1 MARIK
6 PNIDVLSK
14 VGNKYRQDF
23 KKLVLKVNTDT
34 FLYETNPTDLE
45 LINGIF
51 FRLYLR
57 DKKFIEETLIVDM
70 PSDYIDVSL
79 FGVRQAQTRY
89 NVEIVGNDIVI
100 AFTENITRIPQDV
113 VVTDFKIKGK
123 ITEVA

>member
-1 MARIK
+1 MTRIK

-23 KKLVLKVNTDT
+23 KELVLKVNTDT

-45 LINGIF
+45 LTNGIF

-57 DKKFIEETLIVDM
+57 DKKFIEETLIVDI

-79 FGVRQAQTRY
+79 FGVRQAKTRY
-89 NVEIVGNDIVI
+89 NVEVDGNDIVI
-100 AFTENITRIPQDV
+100 TFNENITRIPQDV
-113 VVTDFKIKGK
+113 NVTDFKIKGK

>member
-23 KKLVLKVNTDT
+23 KELVLKVNTDT

-45 LINGIF
+45 LIDGILF
-51 FRLYLR
+51 KLYLR
-57 DKKFIEETLIVDM
+57 NKKFIEETLIIDI

-89 NVEIVGNDIVI
+89 NVEVVGNDIVI
-100 AFTENITRIPQDV
+100 TFVENITRIPQDV
-113 VVTDFKIKGK
+113 NVTDFKIKGK
-123 ITEVA
+123 ITEVV

>member
-23 KKLVLKVNTDT
+23 KELVLKVNTDT

-45 LINGIF
+45 LIDGIF

-57 DKKFIEETLIVDM
+57 DKKFIEETLIVDI
-70 PSDYIDVSL
+70 PSDYVDVSL

-89 NVEIVGNDIVI
+89 NIQMMGSDIVI
-100 AFTENITRIPQDV
+100 TFNENITRIPQDV
-113 VVTDFKIKGK
+113 NVTDFKIKGK

>member
-23 KKLVLKVNTDT
+23 KELVLKVNTDT

-45 LINGIF
+45 LIDGIF

-57 DKKFIEETLIVDM
+57 DKKFIEETLIVDI

-79 FGVRQAQTRY
+79 FGVRQAKTRY
-89 NVEIVGNDIVI
+89 NVEVDGNDIVI
-100 AFTENITRIPQDV
+100 TFNENITRIPQDV
-113 VVTDFKIKGK
+113 NVTDFKIKGK
-123 ITEVA
+123 KTEVA

>member
-23 KKLVLKVNTDT
+23 KELVLKVNTDT

-57 DKKFIEETLIVDM
+57 DKKFIEETLIVDI

>member
-23 KKLVLKVNTDT
+23 KELVLKVNTDT

-57 DKKFIEETLIVDM
+57 DKKFIEETLIVDI

-100 AFTENITRIPQDV
+100 TFNENITRIPQDV
-113 VVTDFKIKGK
+113 NVTDFKIKGK

>member
-23 KKLVLKVNTDT
+23 KELVLKVNTDT

-45 LINGIF
+45 LTNGIF

-57 DKKFIEETLIVDM
+57 DKKFIEETLIVDI

-79 FGVRQAQTRY
+79 FGVRQAKTRY
-89 NVEIVGNDIVI
+89 NIEVNGNDIVI
-100 AFTENITRIPQDV
+100 TFNENITRIPQDV
-113 VVTDFKIKGK
+113 NVTDFKIKGK
-123 ITEVA
+123 ITEVV

>member
-23 KKLVLKVNTDT
+23 KELVLKVNTDT

-45 LINGIF
+45 LTNGIF

-57 DKKFIEETLIVDM
+57 DKKFIEETLIVDI

-79 FGVRQAQTRY
+79 FGVRQAKTRY
-89 NVEIVGNDIVI
+89 NVEVDGNDIVI
-100 AFTENITRIPQDV
+100 TFNENITRIPQDV
-113 VVTDFKIKGK
+113 NVTDFKIKGK

>member
-14 VGNKYRQDF
+14 VGNKYRKDF
-23 KKLVLKVNTDT
+23 KELVLKVNTDT

>member
-6 PNIDVLSK
+6 PNIDVLSRF
-14 VGNKYRQDF
+14 GNKYRQDF
-23 KKLVLKVNTDT
+23 KELVLKVNTDT

-45 LINGIF
+45 LTNGIF

-57 DKKFIEETLIVDM
+57 DKKFIEETLIVDI

-79 FGVRQAQTRY
+79 FGVRQAKTRY
-89 NVEIVGNDIVI
+89 NVEVDGNDIVI
-100 AFTENITRIPQDV
+100 TFNENITRIPQDV
-113 VVTDFKIKGK
+113 NVTDFKIKGK

>member
-23 KKLVLKVNTDT
+23 KELVLKVNTDT
-34 FLYETNPTDLE
+34 FLYEANPTDLE

-57 DKKFIEETLIVDM
+57 DKKFIEETLIVDI

>member
-23 KKLVLKVNTDT
+23 KELVLKVNTDT
-34 FLYETNPTDLE
+34 FLYEANPTDLE